1 MANSSTFTA
10 CSNPNGVLFRKKRYV
25 LYALA
30 SLAIF
35 IIPFIRIGDGH
46 IFLLSFD
53 HKQFHLLGTVF
64 DTQEFYLLPFLSILL
79 FLGIFF
85 MTTLAGRVWCGW
97 ACPQT
102 LFRVLYRDL
111 LETKILGLRDKIS
124 NKQKEPDMS
133 LWANKLKRAIAMA
146 IWAVFV
152 LIAAAGFLW
161 YFVPP
166 EDFFVYVFQEPREHP
181 VLFVFWL
188 GISTFLFFDITML
201 QEKFCFFICPYCR
214 VQSVMYDKDTIMVV
228 YDYQRGGAVYEG
240 SKKLW
245 KKPETPNAECTGC
258 EACVRVCPT
267 HIDIR
272 KGMQLECINCLEC
285 ADACTKVMGKL
296 GKAPLIG
303 WTSMNTVQT
312 REKVKIFRFRTVAYM
327 VALTAAFIGLLVI
340 GGTKET
346 MLLNIN
352 RTTELYTFNKS
363 NGNIENAYAFLF
375 HNTSS
380 VPHTYTFELPD
391 NPEIVIK
398 RPKESLKLDAGEKSK
413 QVVVLEATG
422 NPNTTSENLIVPLRI
437 RAFAEDAKDEVFVE
451 RESIFVYP
459 PRSAP

>member
-1 MANSSTFTA
+1 MADSALSA
-10 CSNPNGVLFRKKRYV
+10 CSNPSGVLFRKKRYL
-25 LYALA
+25 LYIIA
-30 SLAIF
+30 SIVIF
-35 IIPFIRIGDGH
+35 TMPFIHIGDGH

-64 DTQEFYLLPFLSILL
+64 DTQELYLLPFLSILL

-111 LETKILGLRDKIS
+111 LETKILGLRGKIA
-124 NKQKEPDMS
+124 NKQKEPDMT

-146 IWAVFV
+146 IWACFV
-152 LIAAAGFLW
+152 LVASAGFLW

-181 VLFVFWL
+181 VLLVFWL

-201 QEKFCFFICPYCR
+201 QEKFCFYICPYCR

-228 YDYQRGGAVYEG
+228 YDYQRGGNVYEG
-240 SKKLW
+240 NKKLW

-285 ADACTKVMGKL
+285 ADACSDVMRKL

-303 WTSMNTVQT
+303 WTSMNTIQT
-312 REKVKIFRFRTVAYM
+312 RQKVNVFRFRTIGYII
-327 VALTAAFIGLLVI
+327 ALTAAFIALVI
-340 GGTKET
+340 VSGTKET

-352 RTTELYTFNKS
+352 RTTELYSVSDGK
-363 NGNIENAYAFLF
+363 IQNAYAFLF
-375 HNTSS
+375 HNTST
-380 VPHTYTFELPD
+380 VPHTYTFELPN
-391 NPEIVIK
+391 NPEISIK
-398 RPKESLKLDAGEKSK
+398 RPKEPLKLDAGEKSK
-413 QVVVLEATG
+413 QVVVLESST
-422 NPNTTSENLIVPLRI
+422 NPNTTSENLIVPLKI
-437 RAFAEDAKDEVFVE
+437 RAFAQDSKDEVFVE

-459 PRSAP
+459 PKQAAQ

>member
-188 GISTFLFFDITML
+188 GISTFLFFDIIML

-228 YDYQRGGAVYEG
+228 YDYQRGGTVYEG

-312 REKVKIFRFRTVAYM
+312 RENVRIFRFRTVAYM

-340 GGTKET
+340 SGTKET